1 MVSHFCN
8 SFLSG
13 IDNVYGLKSNMILVS
28 ALVCLPVHYIYL
40 DEFTDNFNFMQ
51 LFK

>member
-1 MVSHFCN
+1 MII
-8 SFLSG
+8 FL
-13 IDNVYGLKSNMILVS
+13 

-40 DEFTDNFNFMQ
+40 NEFTDNFNFMQ